1 MITNSCGSSVFF
13 PLTRH
18 LLKGFFYPRTLW
30 IYGQHPAYDSVHC
43 VLIKYLLHLSV
54 RLCAAPVM
62 GMLSK
67 CSHLKFYWKSIK
79 LSGCNQR
86 CVRQL
91 YYYYYYY

>member
-1 MITNSCGSSVFF
+1 MWLQCLF
-13 PLTRH
+13 PPHTSP
-18 LLKGFFYPRTLW
+18 LKGFFYPRTLW
-30 IYGQHPAYDSVHC
+30 IYGQHPAYDLVHC